1 MSKKVT
7 ISEVAK
13 AANVSVATVSRILN
27 KKDGNIKISE
37 NTKTKVLDISNSLGY
52 QQNPFASALRTKNT
66 GVLGVIIRDIMDPL
80 LSKIVKEVQNY
91 VHEKNLELFIGHTD
105 YQYETAKRQLNAMV
119 NYLFDGLIILDNL
132 SENDLFIQNI
142 KKQGVPF
149 VAIAGDIEN
158 FVSPVIRTDE
168 KKGIEMAVNHLIM
181 LEHENIGYIGNQL
194 LGVKHRFNYFKKEI
208 EAMKLPANSKA
219 WQNDIKK
226 KSMITDYLMNIQ
238 KLSSPPTAIVCATDK
253 LALQTISSAQQIGIK
268 IPEDLSIIGFDDIEE
283 ASEYFPSLTTIQQSV
298 SEITATAIDQ
308 LISMIQD
315 KEKEYPKEQIIEPKL
330 IVRSST
336 SINNHKSKHS

>member
-1 MSKKVT
+1 MNKKVT

-37 NTKTKVLDISNSLGY
+37 KTKTKVLDIANSLGY

-66 GVLGVIIRDIMDPL
+66 GVLGVIVRDITDPL

-91 VHEKNLELFIGHTD
+91 VHEKNLELFIGHTN
-105 YQYETAKRQLNAMV
+105 YQYETAKRQLNAMI

-149 VAIAGDIEN
+149 VAIMGDIEN
-158 FVSPVIRTDE
+158 YITPVIRTDE
-168 KKGIEMAVNHLIM
+168 KEGIKMALNHLIT
-181 LEHENIGYIGNQL
+181 LNHENIGYIGNQL
-194 LGVKHRFNYFKKEI
+194 LGVRHRFNYFKEEI
-208 EAMKLPANSKA
+208 EALKLPSNPKT
-219 WQNDIKK
+219 WQNKIKT
-226 KSMITDYLMNIQ
+226 KSMITDYLINIQ
-238 KLSSPPTAIVCATDK
+238 QLSCPPTAIVCATDK
-253 LALQTISSAQQIGIK
+253 LALQTISSAQQLGIK

-283 ASEYFPSLTTIQQSV
+283 ASEYFPSLTTIHQSV
-298 SEITATAIDQ
+298 SEISAAAIEQ
-308 LISMIQD
+308 LISMIQN
-315 KEKEYPKEQIIEPKL
+315 KSQEYIKEQIIQPKL
-330 IVRSST
+330 IIRSST
-336 SINNHKSKHS
+336 SINNHKK